1 MAKKITELLEET
13 EKLNKE
19 NAVLQKQL
27 RSALGSIDGFKSDK
41 IDALVI
47 ANEKAL
53 KVYTEKTADQP
64 YRILIEKMHEGAVT
78 LNEDGTILYCNSY
91 FANMVGLPLQKVIGT
106 IFENY
111 IGDSSKKHFEALLKQ
126 DGVNVLK
133 EEVFIYTNDGKG
145 IPALMIVDAFSLHDI
160 CLLYTSDAADE

>member
-1 MAKKITELLEET
+1 ME
-13 EKLNKE
+13 
-19 NAVLQKQL
+19 
-27 RSALGSIDGFKSDK
+27 SIDGFKSDK

-47 ANEKAL
+47 ADEKAL

-91 FANMVGLPLQKVIGT
+91 FANMVGLLLQKVIGT

-111 IGDSSKKHFEALLKQ
+111 IGDSSKKHFEALLRQ

-133 EEVFIYTNDGKG
+133 ERSFHIHKRWKG
-145 IPALMIVDAFSLHDI
+145 DT
-160 CLLYTSDAADE
+160 CLDDCRCFLVA

>member
-27 RSALGSIDGFKSDK
+27 RSALESIDGFKSDK

-78 LNEDGTILYCNSY
+78 LNEDGTIL
-91 FANMVGLPLQKVIGT
+91 
-106 IFENY
+106 
-111 IGDSSKKHFEALLKQ
+111 
-126 DGVNVLK
+126 
-133 EEVFIYTNDGKG
+133 
-145 IPALMIVDAFSLHDI
+145 
-160 CLLYTSDAADE
+160 

>member
-19 NAVLQKQL
+19 NAVHQKQL
-27 RSALGSIDGFKSDK
+27 RSALESIDGFKSDK

-64 YRILIEKMHEGAVT
+64 YRILIEKMHEVAVT
-78 LNEDGTILYCNSY
+78 LNEDGTIL
-91 FANMVGLPLQKVIGT
+91 
-106 IFENY
+106 
-111 IGDSSKKHFEALLKQ
+111 
-126 DGVNVLK
+126 
-133 EEVFIYTNDGKG
+133 
-145 IPALMIVDAFSLHDI
+145 
-160 CLLYTSDAADE
+160 

>member
-1 MAKKITELLEET
+1 
-13 EKLNKE
+13 
-19 NAVLQKQL
+19 
-27 RSALGSIDGFKSDK
+27 
-41 IDALVI
+41 
-47 ANEKAL
+47 
-53 KVYTEKTADQP
+53 
-64 YRILIEKMHEGAVT
+64 MHEGAVT

-91 FANMVGLPLQKVIGT
+91 FANMAGLPLQKVIGT

-111 IGDSSKKHFEALLKQ
+111 IGDSSKKHFEALLRQ

-160 CLLYTSDAADE
+160 FVLNIILTDLSV